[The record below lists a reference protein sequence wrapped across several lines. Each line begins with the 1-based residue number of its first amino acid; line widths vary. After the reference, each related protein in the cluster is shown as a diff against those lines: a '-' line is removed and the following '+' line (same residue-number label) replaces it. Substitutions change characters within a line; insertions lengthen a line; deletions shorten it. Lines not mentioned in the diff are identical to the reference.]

1 MGGYLHGFPQ
11 THLIREDAI
20 QPSLVHGHQPLQP
33 NVLVL
38 PQLVPQKKW
47 HLGLHLGG
55 REGEGEGRRERECM
69 QLYDS
74 VLEQALSYC
83 TSVVANVI
91 PLG

>member
-1 MGGYLHGFPQ
+1 MILTLHSSMHTQIHAEAGDNGKGV
-11 THLIREDAI
+11 TR
-20 QPSLVHGHQPLQP
+20 SNVHPLTP
-33 NVLVL
+33 
-38 PQLVPQKKW
+38 
-47 HLGLHLGG
+47 
-55 REGEGEGRRERECM
+55 REGEGEERRERECM

>member
-1 MGGYLHGFPQ
+1 MVFPRPISSARMPFNLLSSMA
-11 THLIREDAI
+11 TSHSSPMCWYSRNLCRRRNGT
-20 QPSLVHGHQPLQP
+20 LVFT
-33 NVLVL
+33 
-38 PQLVPQKKW
+38 W
-47 HLGLHLGG
+47 EAG